1 MTMTMEAFEEFL
13 RSQGVDDAL
22 LAEVKAF
29 REEYPREMEDRI
41 GTLNYKFYG
50 GEVWTQAILA
60 LLEGAHLLLSG
71 PKATGKNVLCENL
84 SFLFGRPQWTV
95 SLNMTSDA
103 HGLVASDTFKDGEV
117 VLKPG
122 PVYQAA
128 RYGGFG
134 VLDEINM
141 AKNEALSV
149 IHSALDDRRI
159 LDIPG
164 YDLLRLHPAS
174 RFLATMNDGYL
185 GTRDL
190 NEALVSRF
198 LVLDMPAIS
207 QENLIKILMDHTGI
221 RRDPAQLFSQL
232 FMDLQDKSLHAEI
245 SSKSIDLRGLLYAL
259 QLMKRG
265 LGIFPALD
273 LGLANKCF
281 DSYEKDLVQDTIKTL
296 FSRDMKGQDFFD

>member
-1 MTMTMEAFEEFL
+1 
-13 RSQGVDDAL
+13 
-22 LAEVKAF
+22 
-29 REEYPREMEDRI
+29 
-41 GTLNYKFYG
+41 
-50 GEVWTQAILA
+50 
-60 LLEGAHLLLSG
+60 
-71 PKATGKNVLCENL
+71 
-84 SFLFGRPQWTV
+84 
-95 SLNMTSDA
+95 
-103 HGLVASDTFKDGEV
+103 
-117 VLKPG
+117 
-122 PVYQAA
+122 
-128 RYGGFG
+128 
-134 VLDEINM
+134 M

-221 RRDPAQLFSQL
+221 RREPAQLFSQL
-232 FMDLQDKSLHAEI
+232 FMDLQEKSLHAEI